1 MPVKRVIQFGY
12 QGNFKVNGKTYPGSL
27 YFSRT
32 GTTGGFGM
40 VWYYGTSGNMAGNA
54 VLSPQADGSYV
65 GTFLFLDRKGATIDS
80 GTATVR

>member
-1 MPVKRVIQFGY
+1 
-12 QGNFKVNGKTYPGSL
+12 
-27 YFSRT
+27 
-32 GTTGGFGM
+32 M